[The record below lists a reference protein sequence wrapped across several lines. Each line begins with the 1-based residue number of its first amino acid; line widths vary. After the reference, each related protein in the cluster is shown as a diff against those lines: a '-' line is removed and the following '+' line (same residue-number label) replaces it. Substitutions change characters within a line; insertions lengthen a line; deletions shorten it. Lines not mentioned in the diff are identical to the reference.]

1 MNIAVLGAPGCGKG
15 TQAKL
20 LAPQFGLKHF
30 SLGET
35 LRMEVDKG
43 TELGRKTQT
52 YVSKGV
58 LVPEPIVLEVFES
71 FVTRNANRELILDGY
86 PRTMVQAEALDTL
99 LNLSSVIL
107 FQVAEEEILARVSG
121 RVVGSK
127 GRSYN
132 LQSNPPP
139 TGVQY
144 KRRDDDRPE
153 VVQERF
159 REYCRDIV
167 PIAHHYRQQGILL
180 NVNATG
186 SIGSVLDQLLGILRE
201 ASESTK

>member
-1 MNIAVLGAPGCGKG
+1 MNVAVLGPPGCGKG

-20 LAPQFGLKHF
+20 LATHFGLKHF

-58 LVPEPIVLEVFES
+58 LVPETIVLEVFKS
-71 FVTRNANRELILDGY
+71 FVTRNATRELILDGY
-86 PRTMVQAEALDTL
+86 PRTVVQAEALDGL

-107 FQVAEEEILARVSG
+107 FQVSEEEILTRVSG
-121 RVVGSK
+121 RVIDSK

-139 TGVQY
+139 AGVQY
-144 KRRDDDRPE
+144 KRRVDDRPE
-153 VVQERF
+153 VVQDRF

-167 PIAHHYRQQGILL
+167 PITDYYRQQGILK
-180 NVNATG
+180 NVSATG

-201 ASESTK
+201 PSKLTK

>member
-1 MNIAVLGAPGCGKG
+1 MNVAVLGPPGCGKG

-20 LAPQFGLKHF
+20 LATHFGLKHF

-58 LVPEPIVLEVFES
+58 LVPETIVLEVFKS
-71 FVTRNANRELILDGY
+71 FVIKNANRELILDGY
-86 PRTMVQAEALDTL
+86 PRTVVQAKALDAL

-107 FQVAEEEILARVSG
+107 FQVSEEEILTRVSG
-121 RVVGSK
+121 RVIDSK

-139 TGVQY
+139 AGVQY
-144 KRRDDDRPE
+144 KRRVDDRPE
-153 VVQERF
+153 VVRERF

-167 PIAHHYRQQGILL
+167 PIADYCRQQGILK
-180 NVNATG
+180 NVSATG
-186 SIGSVLDQLLGILRE
+186 SIGSILDQLLGILRE
-201 ASESTK
+201 PSELTK

>member
-1 MNIAVLGAPGCGKG
+1 MNVAVLGPPGCGKG

-20 LAPQFGLKHF
+20 LATHFGLKHF

-58 LVPEPIVLEVFES
+58 LVPETIVLEVFKS
-71 FVTRNANRELILDGY
+71 FVIKNANRELILDGY
-86 PRTMVQAEALDTL
+86 PRTVAQAEALDAL

-107 FQVAEEEILARVSG
+107 FQVSEEEILTRVSG
-121 RVVGSK
+121 RVIDSK

-139 TGVQY
+139 AGVQY
-144 KRRDDDRPE
+144 NRRVDDRPE
-153 VVQERF
+153 VVRERF

-167 PIAHHYRQQGILL
+167 PIADYYRQQGILK
-180 NVNATG
+180 NVSATG
-186 SIGSVLDQLLGILRE
+186 SIGSILDQLLGILRE
-201 ASESTK
+201 PSELTK